1 MGQIK
6 NIKLHIVTDIKTH
19 TIIMGQIQSSP
30 RIPKDDLNTLLAA
43 THFKKDEL
51 KKSYKK
57 FMKSFPGRQ
66 MNEEQFFDLY
76 GELFP
81 ADAVL
86 AHNIFK
92 SFDHD
97 GNGSISF
104 KELMVTL
111 SLTTKGTKDEKLR
124 WLFSVYDCDQDGRI
138 TVEEVSHLAHVMVK
152 ASNLNEDEDH
162 VSRIFNSIDADRSG
176 FWTLEEFVEG
186 ISCHP
191 ELVRILQVDAKKAVF

>member
-1 MGQIK
+1 
-6 NIKLHIVTDIKTH
+6 
-19 TIIMGQIQSSP
+19 MGQIQSR
-30 RIPKDDLNTLLAA
+30 RIPKDDLNSLLAA
-43 THFKKDEL
+43 THFKKEEL

-57 FMKSFPGRQ
+57 FMKSFPGKQ
-66 MNEEQFFDLY
+66 MNEEQFFDVY

-81 ADAVL
+81 ADAIL

-124 WLFSVYDCDQDGRI
+124 WLFSVYDWNQDGKVTI
-138 TVEEVSHLAHVMVK
+138 DEVRHLEHVMMK
-152 ASNLNEDEDH
+152 ASNLDEHDDH
-162 VSRIFNSIDADRSG
+162 VSRIFNNIDSDRSG
-176 FWTLEEFVEG
+176 FWTLDEFVEG

-191 ELVRILQVDAKKAVF
+191 ELVQILQVDSKKPGI